1 MFASDFMVYAC
12 VAVPLKI
19 GAGTLSHLA
28 LDSLVPVIIPNSEF
42 GTFQTQLKQKQNL
55 CPKNEMCVKV
65 LLIEM

>member
-1 MFASDFMVYAC
+1 MLSIFHHGRSLAEVFANDFMVYAC

-42 GTFQTQLKQKQNL
+42 GTPLK
-55 CPKNEMCVKV
+55 
-65 LLIEM
+65 